1 MIKRIIIVHWNR
13 QSGPEPIMQYPPE
26 KSFPKKNVL
35 LKIWSQH
42 ELTNDSI
49 IEFYSSDENQQGY
62 ISIMQQHGGELY
74 YLLLVQEKSEF
85 IGNLMYYSDILAIIS
100 KNLIGLLNTNKI
112 TRALFEAF
120 NTIKN
125 YGRLEK
131 EENLLNF
138 FTDKIKFIILE
149 ILREGVISKS
159 ELINILKKE
168 HGFSPAN
175 IDLLIISFIREQM
188 IIKRDVPGRK
198 DDYFLIRD
206 LFLTRMPPKNLFSL
220 VKGMEEEDLQNLYV
234 RLLSIYHDSNFIS
247 DINEKILINFL
258 MNKDVFT
265 LIKKLRTTSLLVIEC
280 LNLLNNNE
288 DLFNELI
295 ENKIIYENK
304 GNVYLIS
311 DLRFIKF
318 TPYYLLNK
326 LLKRYYKNEISS
338 DELFIHADLLVRNQS
353 EYEIV

>member
-13 QSGPEPIMQYPPE
+13 QSGPEPIIQYPPE
-26 KSFPKKNVL
+26 KSFPKKNIL

-49 IEFYSSDENQQGY
+49 IDFYSDEDKQEY
-62 ISIMQQHGGELY
+62 ISILQQHGGELY

-85 IGNLMYYSDILAIIS
+85 IGSLMDYSDILAILS
-100 KNLIGLLNTNKI
+100 KNLIELLNTNKI
-112 TRALFEAF
+112 TRAVYEAF
-120 NTIKN
+120 NTINN

-131 EENLLNF
+131 EENLLSF
-138 FTDKIKFIILE
+138 FTDKIKFTILE

-168 HGFSPAN
+168 YGFSPAN

-188 IIKRDVPGRK
+188 LIKRDVPGRK
-198 DDYFLIRD
+198 DDYFMIKD
-206 LFLTRMPPKNLFSL
+206 LFITRVLPKNLFSL
-220 VKGMEEEDLQNLYV
+220 VKDMEKEDFQNLRV
-234 RLLSIYHDSNFIS
+234 RLLSIYRDSDFVS

-265 LIKKLRTTSLLVIEC
+265 LIKKLRKTSLLVVEC
-280 LNLLNNNE
+280 LSFLNNNE

-304 GNVYLIS
+304 GSVYLIS

-318 TPYYLLNK
+318 TPFYLLNK
-326 LLKRYYKNEISS
+326 LLKRYHRNEISS
-338 DELFIHADLLVRNQS
+338 DELFIHADLLVRSKN
-353 EYEIV
+353 EYEII